1 MFSSRNELKQIRYTS
16 YIRGVNQSFHLS
28 TTRTAIFAAVLS
40 YLLFGN
46 KISAQKVFIL
56 TACFNVIKG
65 SMTDYFALAITQ
77 LAEVDIS
84 IRRVHKFLMYDETAL
99 AISGK
104 DLNNADGVIRS
115 DSLIRADSISD
126 SKRKRRKGIVMKN
139 ATAKWLPN
147 YAENSLSNINL
158 KVTPGR
164 LVAVIGPVGSGKSSL
179 LQAILKELPLSS
191 GSVDVNGIISYCSQ
205 EPWLFSGTVRQN
217 ILFGRQMNKE
227 RYKTVIHKC
236 ALAKDFKLFPHGDRT
251 LVGERGISLSGGQKA
266 RINLARAVYK
276 KADIYLLDD
285 PLSAVDTHV
294 GKQLFE
300 SCISNYLCDKTCILV
315 THQLQYLKKVDQII
329 ILNNGVIEAEGS
341 YEELKD
347 SGLDFAKLLDDL
359 PLQDEEIKKRI
370 NMRRGSVHS
379 IGSVDDEKIEAPSE
393 LQESRTMGSVSTQV
407 YKSYFKS
414 GGNLCTII
422 SLFLLFLLAQLAASS
437 GDYFISHW

>member
-1 MFSSRNELKQIRYTS
+1 
-16 YIRGVNQSFHLS
+16 
-28 TTRTAIFAAVLS
+28 
-40 YLLFGN
+40 
-46 KISAQKVFIL
+46 
-56 TACFNVIKG
+56 
-65 SMTDYFALAITQ
+65 MTDYFALAITQ

-84 IRRVHKFLMYDETAL
+84 IRRVHKFLMFNEAQL
-99 AISGK
+99 AIPLK
-104 DLNNADGVIRS
+104 DMNTSDGIIRT
-115 DSLIRADSISD
+115 DTLMRTESLSD
-126 SKRKRRKGIVMKN
+126 SKRKRRKGIIMKN
-139 ATAKWLPN
+139 STAKWVPTLG
-147 YAENSLSNINL
+147 ENTLSNINL

-179 LQAILKELPLSS
+179 LQAILKELPLLS
-191 GSVDVNGIISYCSQ
+191 GSVDINGIISYASQ
-205 EPWLFSGTVRQN
+205 EPWLFTGTVRQN
-217 ILFGRQMNKE
+217 ILFGRPMNKE

-236 ALAKDFKLFPHGDRT
+236 ALAKDFKLFPYGDRT
-251 LVGERGISLSGGQKA
+251 LVGERGIALSGGQRA

-300 SCISNYLCDKTCILV
+300 SCISSYLCDKTCILV

-359 PLQDEEIKKRI
+359 PSQEEEIKKRI

-379 IGSVDDEKIEAPSE
+379 IGSVDDEKLDAPSE
-393 LQESRTMGSVSTQV
+393 LQETRTVGSVSSEV

-414 GGNLCTII
+414 GGHCCTII
-422 SLFLLFLLAQLAASS
+422 VLFFLFLLAQVAASS
-437 GDYFISHW
+437 GDYFISYW